1 MQTTMLID
9 IENYRVLLLGA
20 CRPRE
25 KYFFSSALPIAFSRT
40 PGSDIGS
47 DMSEPDV
54 GTSQQS
60 ETKNPLKNADNN
72 VD

>member
-25 KYFFSSALPIAFSRT
+25 KYYIFFPALPIAFPYGIYVFT
-40 PGSDIGS
+40 T
-47 DMSEPDV
+47 MSEPGV
-54 GTSQQS
+54 EGKIIVKKCS
-60 ETKNPLKNADNN
+60 EKIIIKRNEK
-72 VD
+72 